1 METQFLEIIKNGKN
15 NVFVDISWV
24 MYRSF
29 YVFTP
34 DKFKTSQGI
43 PNGHLFGLVQLL
55 KTLVKLDCNVF
66 LCEEGKYNFRKMLS
80 EDYKAN
86 RQPSEN
92 HTEFWKDYP
101 KIHQLISDLDNVY
114 CLYNE
119 NYESDDILFSAAK
132 VCSINGVKALIHTA
146 DKDLYQAL
154 DENISILKKVTFHS
168 SEILNENSEEYKE
181 KFPVEPIKLP
191 FYRAFKGDPSDNLE
205 PPVKRL
211 PKDLVLDLTD
221 YLYIN
226 NSMTDYKIKKKSH
239 EKWIK
244 ELINNWNKYI
254 SNFNL
259 MKLNIIPFLIVHKC
273 PKGSYKE
280 VCDYYE
286 LNQFKDF
293 IEKLHNNN

>member
-1 METQFLEIIKNGKN
+1 MEIQFEKIIKNGKT

-24 MYRSF
+24 MYRSY
-29 YVFTP
+29 YVFSP

-55 KTLVKLDCNVF
+55 RTLVKLDCNIF
-66 LCEEGKYNFRKMLS
+66 LCEEGKYNFRKSLS

-92 HTEFWKDYP
+92 QTEFWKDYP
-101 KIHQLISDLDNVY
+101 KIHKLISDLDDVY

-132 VCSINGVKALIHTA
+132 ICSMNGIKALIHTV

-154 DENISILKKVTFHS
+154 DENISILKKVTLHS
-168 SEILNENSEEYKE
+168 SEILDKDSDEYKE
-181 KFPVEPIKLP
+181 KFPVEPNKLP
-191 FYRAFKGDPSDNLE
+191 YYRAFKGDPSDNLE
-205 PPVKRL
+205 QPVKRL
-211 PKDLVLDLTD
+211 PKDLTLDLVD
-221 YLYIN
+221 YLYKN
-226 NSMTDYKIKKKSH
+226 NSLKGYIPKKKSH

-244 ELINNWNKYI
+244 QLIENWDSYI
-254 SNFNL
+254 SNYKL
-259 MKLNIIPFLIVHKC
+259 MKLNIVQFLIVQKNI
-273 PKGSYKE
+273 KGSYEE

-293 IEKLHNNN
+293 VKKLHSNS